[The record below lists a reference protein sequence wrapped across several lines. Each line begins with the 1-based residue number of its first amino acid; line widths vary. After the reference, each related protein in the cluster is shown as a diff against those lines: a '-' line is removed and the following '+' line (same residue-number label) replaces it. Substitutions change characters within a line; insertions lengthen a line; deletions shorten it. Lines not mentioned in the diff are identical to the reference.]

1 MMALMWYLLGM
12 FTVTAFIGYRKIDRL
27 YKLNWIAKF
36 GILASAIGMWFCI
49 AWSWASFVEREP
61 QSGAM
66 GLIMFGFISIV
77 IFAVTWRTQ
86 IAPNEK
92 SSYK

>member
-12 FTVTAFIGYRKIDRL
+12 FTVAVFVGYRKISTQ
-27 YKLNWIAKF
+27 YKLNIIGKL
-36 GILASAIGMWFCI
+36 GILVSAIGMWFCI

-66 GLIMFGFISIV
+66 GLIMFGLVSII
-77 IFAVTWRTQ
+77 IFTLTWRTQ
-86 IAPNEK
+86 IAPNIIVK
-92 SSYK
+92 T

>member
-12 FTVTAFIGYRKIDRL
+12 LTVMAFVGYRKIAQQ
-27 YKLNWIAKF
+27 YQLNIIATL
-36 GILASAIGMWFCI
+36 GILASAGCMWFCI

-66 GLIMFGFISIV
+66 GLIMFGLISII

-86 IAPNEK
+86 IAPNK
-92 SSYK
+92 LN

>member
-12 FTVTAFIGYRKIDRL
+12 LTVAAFVGYRKIASQ
-27 YKLNWIAKF
+27 YKLNIIATL
-36 GILASAIGMWFCI
+36 GLVASAIGMWFCI

-66 GLIMFGFISIV
+66 GLIMFGLISIA
-77 IFAVTWRTQ
+77 IFVVTWRTQ
-86 IAPNEK
+86 IAPNKTEG
-92 SSYK
+92 